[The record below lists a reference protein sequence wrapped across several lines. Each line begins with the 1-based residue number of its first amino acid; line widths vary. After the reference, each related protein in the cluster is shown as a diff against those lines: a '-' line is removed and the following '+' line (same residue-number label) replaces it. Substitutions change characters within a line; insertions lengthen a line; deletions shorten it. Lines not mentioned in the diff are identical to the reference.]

1 MIVDKPTTII
11 PINKPFWIFLEL
23 LLLNTINMNHLSFRR
38 NYQTCYMLI
47 LWIRYAVPLLLTNN
61 PLYFSYIFQYYP
73 SIIDNTNYKRYV
85 WCLSLLFYFIEI
97 AGYE

>member
-11 PINKPFWIFLEL
+11 PINKPFWFFLEL

-47 LWIRYAVPLLLTNN
+47 LLDKIRGSFA
-61 PLYFSYIFQYYP
+61 
-73 SIIDNTNYKRYV
+73 ID
-85 WCLSLLFYFIEI
+85 E
-97 AGYE
+97 